1 MRTSTPYSQGPS
13 KFVVLPGTSQW
24 KGPGSE
30 FLTSLS
36 SLDSCVNEAL
46 TTPHGMEK
54 EFGGCESS
62 QVGILYK
69 ATTLGSIVIL
79 NEMRQSPMLESKWD
93 PLALHI
99 LLPNDGNDLG
109 NRKGRVHLTP
119 FALRI

>member
-1 MRTSTPYSQGPS
+1 M
-13 KFVVLPGTSQW
+13 VLLGTSQW

-30 FLTSLS
+30 CLTSLS

-54 EFGGCESS
+54 EFGGCEAS
-62 QVGILYK
+62 QVGVLYK
-69 ATTLGSIVIL
+69 ATALGPIVIF
-79 NEMRQSPMLESKWD
+79 NEMGQSPMLEPKWD

-99 LLPNDGNDLG
+99 LLPNDSNDLG
-109 NRKGRVHLTP
+109 NRKDGVHLTP